1 MNKNAHLAIESNGQP
16 DNTEATRRTTVD
28 TTKEKKHGSFL
39 LAALITIVVAAIA
52 GGTGYVIYERTRNDG
67 STNRIDEGAI
77 ANAERSLENLF
88 KSAQQTFIHRN
99 QTRMAAS
106 IEELGENF
114 SVGSNGT
121 IIYRE
126 IWYARYGRPESDIP
140 EPSKQEDWE
149 RKALADPYRYAVL
162 PVKDLESPGLDD
174 RTSVL
179 VAIPVSE
186 TSVPGLV
193 MVAGPV
199 RNDPADFLR
208 EWPIRRIT
216 TAEGCRMIR
225 KRVEAG
231 QPYDKAFADALSPHF
246 EEL

>member
-1 MNKNAHLAIESNGQP
+1 MNNS
-16 DNTEATRRTTVD
+16 RT
-28 TTKEKKHGSFL
+28 GSFITGAL
-39 LAALITIVVAAIA
+39 IALVVAALI
-52 GGTGYVIYERTRNDG
+52 GGGGYAVYRYTREDTAK
-67 STNRIDEGAI
+67 SHIDTDAI
-77 ANAERSLENLF
+77 ANAEQNLANLF

-162 PVKDLESPGLDD
+162 PVKDLESPKLDD

-179 VAIPVSE
+179 VAIPVAE

-208 EWPIRRIT
+208 EWPIRRVT

-231 QPYDKAFADALSPHF
+231 QPYDKPFAEALAPHF